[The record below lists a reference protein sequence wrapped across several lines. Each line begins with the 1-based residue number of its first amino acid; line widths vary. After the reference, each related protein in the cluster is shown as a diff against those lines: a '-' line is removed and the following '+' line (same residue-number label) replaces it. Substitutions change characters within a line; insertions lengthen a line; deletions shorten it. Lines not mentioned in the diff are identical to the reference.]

1 MKDTWNMTPDE
12 ARKYI
17 LQNWFDGD
25 ENVNAFVC
33 GDEEYTA
40 MAIAVE
46 ALEATKWH
54 YPSRGEYPK
63 ENELA
68 LCLQSDGTIPF
79 IGIYSNNKWFNWY
92 TKFTYEFEPKCWQ
105 YIIPPKEEATIKCCE
120 NCGHYKNNVCE
131 ITKTHPNKP
140 KEWTCLDWK
149 EEA

>member
-40 MAIAVE
+40 VAIAVE

-54 YPSRGEYPK
+54 YPSKGEYPPK
-63 ENELA
+63 EQEYFVA
-68 LCLQSDGTIPF
+68 FKTDKE
-79 IGIYSNNKWFNWY
+79 IYCDVRVLNPDLNNLLLGVGEQIY
-92 TKFTYEFEPKCWQ
+92 AWQ
-105 YIIPPKEEATIKCCE
+105 YIIPPKEEGK
-120 NCGHYKNNVCE
+120 
-131 ITKTHPNKP
+131 
-140 KEWTCLDWK
+140 
-149 EEA
+149 

>member
-1 MKDTWNMTPDE
+1 MRDTWNMTPDE

-63 ENELA
+63 YGEWVLVVAKEEADVVPPGKWVMQYFDKSENILR
-68 LCLQSDGTIPF
+68 SDNYFANNT
-79 IGIYSNNKWFNWY
+79 YSLYASKV
-92 TKFTYEFEPKCWQ
+92 KCWQ
-105 YIIPPKEEATIKCCE
+105 YIVLSKEEE
-120 NCGHYKNNVCE
+120 
-131 ITKTHPNKP
+131 
-140 KEWTCLDWK
+140 
-149 EEA
+149 

>member
-25 ENVNAFVC
+25 ENVDSFVC

-54 YPSRGEYPK
+54 YPSKGEYPDTDVK
-63 ENELA
+63 VLVKTVATNGYYVA
-68 LCLQSDGTIPF
+68 LIDSSDKCWCTGSFFSEILRP
-79 IGIYSNNKWFNWY
+79 GDVA
-92 TKFTYEFEPKCWQ
+92 CWQ
-105 YIIPPKEEATIKCCE
+105 YIIPPKEEA
-120 NCGHYKNNVCE
+120 
-131 ITKTHPNKP
+131 
-140 KEWTCLDWK
+140 
-149 EEA
+149 

>member
-46 ALEATKWH
+46 ALEATRWH
-54 YPSRGEYPK
+54 YLSKGEYPTVGSFNPYMSDK
-63 ENELA
+63 
-68 LCLQSDGTIPF
+68 CLVYVDEDGI
-79 IGIYSNNKWFNWY
+79 NKHLDMAYYDFREKGWV
-92 TKFTYEFEPKCWQ
+92 KFPVPAREEWLNVYAWQ
-105 YIIPPKEEATIKCCE
+105 YIVPPKEEE
-120 NCGHYKNNVCE
+120 
-131 ITKTHPNKP
+131 
-140 KEWTCLDWK
+140 
-149 EEA
+149 